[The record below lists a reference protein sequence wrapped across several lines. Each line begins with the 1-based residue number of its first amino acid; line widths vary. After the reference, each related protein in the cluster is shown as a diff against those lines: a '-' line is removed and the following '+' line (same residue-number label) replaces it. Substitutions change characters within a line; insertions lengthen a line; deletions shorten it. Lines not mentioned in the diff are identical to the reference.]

1 MVATSFKDA
10 TSQITSVENLT
21 DVETCKGFTADGTTS
36 SCSSRTDNGY
46 PNCTKVEEG
55 VVRNTVFLEVLL

>member
-21 DVETCKGFTADGTTS
+21 DVETCKGFTADGTL
-36 SCSSRTDNGY
+36 
-46 PNCTKVEEG
+46 VL
-55 VVRNTVFLEVLL
+55 VVAERIMDTQTARR